1 MPAGFFCLKKSI
13 SANFENFSK
22 IEQSKLLTA
31 IEKEKPD
38 AVCRIAV
45 GVGCVG
51 SASVYLS
58 RLAEHRDFFS
68 EKSLYR
74 RKRLWLI
81 AEQMYRRWRT
91 C

>member
-1 MPAGFFCLKKSI
+1 MLGEILMPAGFFCLKKAI

-31 IEKEKPD
+31 IEKEKTD

-45 GVGCVG
+45 GAGYVG

-58 RLAEHRDFFS
+58 RLAEHGDLFS

-74 RKRLWLI
+74 RK
-81 AEQMYRRWRT
+81 
-91 C
+91 